1 MGDCRQRAG
10 LDRVPAIDLYDDTEM
25 LSKGQ
30 SSQPVALVCEVS
42 DLLGMHP
49 AGNGLLEGG
58 RSKLREYAQ

>member
-1 MGDCRQRAG
+1 LCDCRQRDG

-58 RSKLREYAQ
+58 RNLLREYAQ